1 MFWNKKNKN
10 KSHIKREWSAE
21 IGKLN
26 YIIENME
33 KGINKDWVLDELD
46 DLYEIVERLQIWT
59 NILMKKVFLILL
71 FISSCSNDNSENKP
85 IGQANP
91 ELGIENIIKF
101 MVRFK
106 IKKCRKS
113 NFEYN

>member
-33 KGINKDWVLDELD
+33 KGIN
-46 DLYEIVERLQIWT
+46 Y
-59 NILMKKVFLILL
+59 LL
-71 FISSCSNDNSENKP
+71 SIKINLK
-85 IGQANP
+85 
-91 ELGIENIIKF
+91 IIIALKN
-101 MVRFK
+101 MA
-106 IKKCRKS
+106 
-113 NFEYN
+113 

>member
-1 MFWNKKNKN
+1 MQFKSLVSDVILNGSNMFWNKKNKN

-46 DLYEIVERLQIWT
+46 DLYEIVERL
-59 NILMKKVFLILL
+59 
-71 FISSCSNDNSENKP
+71 
-85 IGQANP
+85 
-91 ELGIENIIKF
+91 
-101 MVRFK
+101 
-106 IKKCRKS
+106 
-113 NFEYN
+113 